1 MIILLIITTCV
12 ILAIVTV
19 LLSVSTTVSASFQ
32 NTRVIISLAVAG
44 CGMKFDS
51 KPRRLGVFCGHWV
64 HFFKAGRGVP
74 KKKKDKKRDQLKEDK
89 SKPGRRRRLP
99 LSTIVKIARA
109 CLLFVARFLSFVQY
123 DMGNINV
130 RPAIANPALAG
141 MAYGWG
147 QALNGAFPGMQRVLN
162 IAPNYGPGA
171 GSVSGRLVLSI
182 KNRQIVVLVWRL
194 LSDLPIKEIIK
205 YRFFRKR

>member
-1 MIILLIITTCV
+1 MIIFLIITTCV

-19 LLSVSTTVSASFQ
+19 MLSASTTISASFQ
-32 NTRVIISLAVAG
+32 NSRIRISLAVVG
-44 CGMKFDS
+44 CGIKFDS
-51 KPRRLGVFCGHWV
+51 KPRRFGIFCGNWV
-64 HFFKAGRGVP
+64 HFFKTGRGTS
-74 KKKKDKKRDQLKEDK
+74 KKKDKKRDLIKEDK

-99 LSTIVKIARA
+99 LSTIVRIARA
-109 CLLFVARFLSFVQY
+109 FILFVARFLSCVQY
-123 DMGNINV
+123 DIGKINV

-147 QALNGAFPGMQRVLN
+147 QALNGAFPGVQRILN
-162 IAPNYGPGA
+162 IAPNYGAGA

-194 LSDLPIKEIIK
+194 LRDLPIKEIIK
-205 YRFFRKR
+205 NRFFRKR